1 MKRKILAMLLG
12 GTIALG
18 MTSTAFAE
26 EVITNEDGTVENP
39 EAVEVDEN
47 KLVLWSLFS
56 GGDGGFMDQ
65 IIADYNAGGPTKE
78 VQSIMLV
85 WADYYTKLT
94 TAVATGNGPD
104 IGISHASRLS
114 YLMNDGVIE
123 PLNPYLEELG
133 IDLTESYSE
142 KEIESV
148 SDADGNIYAIPLD
161 THAEV
166 LYYNL
171 DILAEAGVEVQEDGT
186 LDIKS
191 VDDFNAICEKVKAVM
206 EEGESAVSI
215 TSKDDDPWRIF
226 WATYNQ
232 MGGSPILTEDW
243 SDVGMDAEVAKK
255 AAEFVKSIYDN
266 GYALAGIE
274 DHQKFFQAGTAGLFI
289 GGTWA
294 RGAFEQ
300 TDGLNFGEMPWPQL
314 FENPGVFAD
323 QHTFIIPVNPNRI
336 EEETIAAVEFMVSA
350 SKDGGVTW
358 AQSGQIPACKQVV
371 ESEEFLALPGRA
383 NLVSILDN
391 AAYSFSCPTSQA
403 IETDMKSALNEY
415 WADSIDVDT
424 LVEYLAEAIANNLP

>member
-1 MKRKILAMLLG
+1 MKRKLLALLLG
-12 GTIALG
+12 ASMALG

-104 IGISHASRLS
+104 IGISHASRLAN
-114 YLMNDGVIE
+114 LINDGVVE
-123 PLNPYLEELG
+123 PLNPYLEELE

-142 KEIESV
+142 KAIEAV

-171 DILAEAGVEVQEDGT
+171 DVLEEAGVEVQEDGT

-191 VDDFNAICEKVKAVM
+191 VDDFNAICEKIKAVM
-206 EEGESAVSI
+206 DEGESAVSI

-232 MGGSPILTEDW
+232 LGGTPILSEDW
-243 SDVGMDAEVAKK
+243 SEVGMDAEAAKK

-266 GYALAGIE
+266 GYALTGIE
-274 DHQKFFQAGTAGLFI
+274 DHQKFFQAGTAGLLI

-294 RGAFEQ
+294 RGALEQ
-300 TDGLNFGEMPWPQL
+300 TENLNFGEMPWPQL
-314 FENPGVFAD
+314 FDQPAVFAD
-323 QHTFIIPVNPNRI
+323 QHTFILPVNPNRT
-336 EEETIAAVEFMVSA
+336 EEETLAAVEFMASA

-371 ESEEFLALPGRA
+371 ESEDFLALPGRA

-391 AAYSFSCPTSQA
+391 AAYSFSCPTTQA
-403 IETDMKSALNEY
+403 IETDMKNALNEF

-424 LVEYLAEAIANNLP
+424 LVEYLTEAIANNLP

>member
-1 MKRKILAMLLG
+1 MKRKVLALLLG
-12 GTIALG
+12 VAMAFG
-18 MTSTAFAE
+18 MTSAAFAE

-39 EAVEVDEN
+39 EAVQVDEN
-47 KLVLWSLFS
+47 KLVMWSLFS

-65 IIADYNAGGPTKE
+65 IIADYNAGSPAKE

-104 IGISHASRLS
+104 IGISHASRISNLI
-114 YLMNDGVIE
+114 NDGVIE
-123 PLNPYLEELG
+123 PLNPYLDELG

-142 KEIESV
+142 KAIDAV
-148 SDADGNIYAIPLD
+148 SDADGNIYAVPLD

-171 DILAEAGVEVQEDGT
+171 DILEKAGVEVAEDGT
-186 LDIKS
+186 LDIKN
-191 VDDFNAICEKVKAVM
+191 VDDFNGICEKIKAVM
-206 EEGESAVSI
+206 GEGESAVSI
-215 TSKDDDPWRIF
+215 TSKDDDPWRVF

-232 MGGSPILTEDW
+232 MGGSPILTDDW
-243 SDVGMDAEVAKK
+243 SAANMDKETAKK

-266 GYALAGIE
+266 GYALTGIE
-274 DHQKFFQAGTAGLFI
+274 DHQKFFQAGSAGLLI

-294 RGAFEQ
+294 RGALEQ
-300 TDGLNFGEMPWPQL
+300 TESLNFGEMPWPQL
-314 FENPGVFAD
+314 FDQPAVFAD
-323 QHTFIIPVNPNRI
+323 QHTFILPVNPNRT
-336 EEETIAAVEFMVSA
+336 EEESVAAVQFMISA
-350 SKDGGVTW
+350 SRDGGATW

-391 AAYSFSCPTSQA
+391 AVYSYSCPTTQA
-403 IETDMKSALNEY
+403 IETDMKNSLNEY
-415 WADSIDVDT
+415 WAGSIDADT
-424 LVEYLAEAIANNLP
+424 LVDYLVEAIENNLP